1 MSAWS
6 SERLDALEA
15 KVDVLIE
22 RVETIDLRLTAFQ
35 TETRSEFAT
44 VRQEIREGDEETRRH
59 TFAG

>member
-1 MSAWS
+1 MSASS
-6 SERLDALEA
+6 SERLDALEV

-22 RVETIDLRLTAFQ
+22 RVETIDLRLTDFQ